1 MKKNQ
6 ELKVRARHER
16 KHSGAKAAM
25 IKKCQRGTKAALRS
39 VRRTLA
45 KGKIA

>member
-6 ELKVRARHER
+6 EPKSRARHER

-25 IKKCQRGTKAALRS
+25 IKKSQRGTKAALRS
-39 VRRTLA
+39 VRRILT